1 VQVPAKRAFT
11 PSISAMTKTANE
23 FGDPRT
29 GRRIR
34 AASPRYRHV
43 VNEEALA
50 HTEQSRDV
58 VLPCDARPGK
68 DGDPDACRVQSRS
81 GRLQPV
87 TSWGRHPVTRAWL
100 KSGLIRSAG
109 KGVRRHRTH
118 GISRAEG
125 DQTRVSRLRC
135 LAKGA
140 ADTHASPLILGPSML
155 AAIKEAML
163 DANPGADAVSPSLG
177 MSAPRRS
184 ALGRNHD

>member
-1 VQVPAKRAFT
+1 MGVLETAPRLKT
-11 PSISAMTKTANE
+11 PE
-23 FGDPRT
+23 FECSDQTYHCAGLL
-29 GRRIR
+29 G
-34 AASPRYRHV
+34 A
-43 VNEEALA
+43 
-50 HTEQSRDV
+50 
-58 VLPCDARPGK
+58 G
-68 DGDPDACRVQSRS
+68 
-81 GRLQPV
+81 
-87 TSWGRHPVTRAWL
+87 TSQEGRAWL
-100 KSGLIRSAG
+100 RSGVIRSVG
-109 KGVRRHRTH
+109 KGVRRHHTH

-140 ADTHASPLILGPSML
+140 ADTHASPLILGPSTL